1 MKKENIDIKKA
12 AMTGLAYA
20 SGWRL
25 AQQVG
30 SSAIEIGHAAGRVGY
45 LVKSAVFRAKPRI
58 ETFDEAVARLGLS
71 DADIAARFSEFRQRA
86 AWWFLGASIALC
98 LLILA
103 PIMSPN
109 NLSSHIMLALG
120 AMVWTSSRALVWQFR
135 AGQARLRELIGF
147 WQWVAGEAW
156 LHRAA
161 GVLGFMFLAALVLFA
176 TAANAAD
183 VTTPLHVFTPAP
195 GDAAVNVL
203 REMFGPVVDHVSNS
217 GGTGIDQSNADSL
230 MSRMMGP
237 FNSAALFLGMLF
249 VGYVSIKGIVDS
261 AHDGEVLGKKMSEV
275 WIPIRTVGGSALVLP
290 AFGGFCLAQLIILW
304 VLVQSIGI
312 ANTIMSAAFGY
323 ITDTKMVMRP
333 HLPESRPLAANILKS
348 EVCRAALNTHYSYFS
363 PMRIEMRENPRIKVN
378 TGEIVTTTG
387 MIDNALPVFGIFNQI
402 SQLSNS
408 VYTVVDFE
416 WRAEANGTRSNY
428 INPVVCGAVH
438 WEESEES
445 SESNGNIKIKKKPI
459 MQAHMSAVRTMIQ
472 DLRPIAER
480 IARGDIPPLGALEN
494 AAAKYENSVAAAAK
508 IAVEQTSD
516 KTMDNFVK
524 FAEKG
529 GWIFL
534 PTYYNQLITLNDT
547 LQSAI
552 NTLPSST
559 AVDIE
564 YKDVFLQN
572 VEMAMHS
579 AEEYIKAKP
588 SVRQIEAAA
597 NLAGSV
603 SSYGE
608 RRDLA
613 PLRAYMSASDEDW
626 KIPRNWEDA
635 KRIFSKPA
643 LGAMR
648 QVTQEIAG
656 SNLSH
661 VGQIKAVGDTI
672 IASGELI
679 LTSMFM
685 ISGFANANSVKLTV
699 GNVFDAGAAFG
710 MIGGVLSTIVMLLF
724 FFGAV
729 AAYWVPMIPFI
740 AGASAIIKWVV
751 MAFEAVVSAP
761 IFAVAH
767 IHPDGHDVAG
777 KAAPGYMHYLNVA
790 LRPAL
795 IVIGFFGSILLA
807 QPITH
812 LFNLM
817 FMTAVAGAEYKSL
830 TGLIAFIAYTGIYI
844 ILMTS
849 VIHSVFTL
857 VNWLP
862 DNLMRVIGGAVGVPN
877 INDHTQDEAEGAVKG
892 GLVNIRHGAGSGH
905 RKPEGKGGD
914 GRQDKSK
921 YAEGPTN
928 QDLLG

>member
-1 MKKENIDIKKA
+1 MMDNNKIDMKKA

-25 AQQVG
+25 AQQAG
-30 SSAIEIGHAAGRVGY
+30 SAIVEVWRAGGRVFE
-45 LVKSAVFRAKPRI
+45 LCKSAIFRPKARV
-58 ETFDEAVARLGLS
+58 ETFGQAVARLGLS
-71 DADIAARFSEFRQRA
+71 ETDIAARISEFRQRA
-86 AWWFLGASIALC
+86 AWWFLGLATTFSF
-98 LLILA
+98 LILA
-103 PIMSPN
+103 PVMSPE
-109 NLSSHIMLALG
+109 NLASHVMLAVG
-120 AMVWTSSRALVWQFR
+120 GMVWTSSRALVWQFR
-135 AGQARLRELIGF
+135 AGQAKRRELISF
-147 WQWVAGEAW
+147 WQWVVGEVW
-156 LHRAA
+156 LHRAVA
-161 GVLGFMFLAALVLFA
+161 ALGFVLLAALALFA

-183 VTTPLHVFTPAP
+183 AAMPLRAFTPAP

-217 GGTGIDQSNADSL
+217 GGIDQQNADSL
-230 MSRMMGP
+230 MNRMMGP

-249 VGYVSIKGIVDS
+249 VGYVSIKGVVDS
-261 AHDGEVLGKKMSEV
+261 AHDGEVLGKKMSEIWV
-275 WIPIRTVGGSALVLP
+275 PIRTVGGSALVLP

-312 ANTIMSAAFGY
+312 ANTIMSAAFDY

-363 PMRIEMRENPRIKVN
+363 PMRIEMRENPRTKVN
-378 TGEIVTTTG
+378 TGEIVTTNG
-387 MIDNALPVFGIFNQI
+387 MIDNALPVIGIFNQL

-408 VYTVVDFE
+408 VYTVVNFE
-416 WRAEANGTRSNY
+416 WRAEANGAGSNY

-445 SESNGNIKIKKKPI
+445 SESNGNIKIAKKPI

-472 DLRPIAER
+472 DLRPVAER

-494 AAAKYENSVAAAAK
+494 AAAKYENSVATAAK
-508 IAVEQTSD
+508 VAVEQTSD
-516 KTMDNFVK
+516 KAMDNFVK
-524 FAEKG
+524 FAKEG

-534 PTYYNQLITLNDT
+534 PAYYNQLITLNDT

-559 AVDIE
+559 AADIE
-564 YKDVFLQN
+564 FKDVFLQN

-579 AEEYIKAKP
+579 AEEYIKARP
-588 SVRQIEAAA
+588 SAQQLAAA
-597 NLAGSV
+597 ADLAGSV
-603 SSYGE
+603 AGYGE

-613 PLRAYMSASDEDW
+613 PLRAYMAASDEDW

-679 LTSMFM
+679 LSSMFM
-685 ISGFANANSVKLTV
+685 ISGFANANPVKLTI

-729 AAYWVPMIPFI
+729 AAFWIPMIPFI

-767 IHPDGHDVAG
+767 IHPEGHDVAG
-777 KAAPGYMHYLNVA
+777 KAAAGYMHYLNVA

-795 IVIGFFGSILLA
+795 IVIGFFGSIILA

-830 TGLIAFIAYTGIYI
+830 SGLIAFLAYTGIYI

-862 DNLMRVIGGAVGVPN
+862 DNLMRVIGGAVGVHGV
-877 INDHTQDEAEGAVKG
+877 NDRTQDDAEGAVKG
-892 GLVNIRHGAGSGH
+892 ALVNIRHGAGAGH

-914 GRQDKSK
+914 NDQQEKNK
-921 YAEGPTN
+921 YADGPDN
-928 QDLLG
+928 KELLG